1 MINKL
6 LFFILFSSLL
16 IGESYEIQA
25 VEIEKEQSC
34 YSKNEEHENSI
45 MSHERRGRIT
55 NLFANKAFY
64 IPSPKPN
71 GASKIPTMK
80 KRNLIRTEDDA
91 FD

>member
-1 MINKL
+1 M
-6 LFFILFSSLL
+6 
-16 IGESYEIQA
+16 GESFEIQA